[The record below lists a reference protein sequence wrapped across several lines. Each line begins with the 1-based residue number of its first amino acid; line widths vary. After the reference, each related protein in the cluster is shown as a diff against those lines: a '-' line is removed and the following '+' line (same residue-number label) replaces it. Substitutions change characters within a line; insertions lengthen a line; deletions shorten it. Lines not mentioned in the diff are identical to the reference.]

1 MKNKFNREG
10 YATIKGGFEG
20 QGASLE
26 FEIPVRLIEDFSNC
40 FNTKEG
46 EQTLSDLYD
55 EYISMSVKQKEIFQ
69 MSIYDNEENIL
80 NTRDIVT
87 MIRALK
93 TVFCGW

>member
-26 FEIPVRLIEDFSNC
+26 FEIPVRLMEDFSNC
-40 FNTKEG
+40 FNSNEG

-93 TVFCGW
+93 QVFCSW

>member
-1 MKNKFNREG
+1 M
-10 YATIKGGFEG
+10 
-20 QGASLE
+20 
-26 FEIPVRLIEDFSNC
+26 

-93 TVFCGW
+93 QVFAVGD

>member
-20 QGASLE
+20 QNASLE
-26 FEIPVRLIEDFSNC
+26 FEIPVRLMEDFSNC
-40 FNTKEG
+40 FNTEAG

-55 EYISMSVKQKEIFQ
+55 EYVSMSVKQKEIFQ

-93 TVFCGW
+93 QVFRGW